1 MAEPYLVADISGNSY
16 PTVKIGS
23 EVWLGTNLRTTK
35 FGDGSE
41 IPFSAMNSLNQQVAS
56 YTYPGGDSDVDAS
69 LYGYLYTS
77 KVVADEDLLA
87 GSIVDGLCR

>member
-1 MAEPYLVADISGNSY
+1 MV
-16 PTVKIGS
+16 
-23 EVWLGTNLRTTK
+23 GTNLRTTNLVMVRL
-35 FGDGSE
+35 E

-69 LYGYLYTS
+69 LYGYLYND

-87 GSIVDGLCR
+87 GSIVDGLYLYRRRK